1 MKRRTQHICRN
12 TEIVLELVQFIQ
24 RTDLL
29 KTTVYVKRK
38 HSLPLQTVQTLC
50 SCLSLSSRGQT
61 GKEILKVKRTNTILE
76 TGHRKT
82 LKKIAS

>member
-1 MKRRTQHICRN
+1 MEDRFVESYYLLETKTFTSITYYEH
-12 TEIVLELVQFIQ
+12 IVLTTFI
-24 RTDLL
+24 
-29 KTTVYVKRK
+29 VF
-38 HSLPLQTVQTLC
+38 H
-50 SCLSLSSRGQT
+50 GQT